1 MQQFKAWNPKTVI
14 IHAGTNDL
22 TSNSKSLE
30 NYKRMAD
37 SVRHKLT
44 NCKLAISNV
53 ITRKDKNEMETLNI
67 KLSKIYKKNNIDIID
82 NINLDDSCLN
92 YKQLHP
98 TRKIILILQIVFW
111 IISIVYDTKNSC
123 QFLIVAMF
131 LR

>member
-92 YKQLHP
+92 YK
-98 TRKIILILQIVFW
+98 
-111 IISIVYDTKNSC
+111 
-123 QFLIVAMF
+123 
-131 LR
+131 